1 MKPIIER
8 NFGRIC
14 KEIMY
19 RNIHIWKSI
28 NNYHDAYDK
37 SFKKNKNKDQGGDLW
52 EGLGSDLEKC

>member
-1 MKPIIER
+1 
-8 NFGRIC
+8 
-14 KEIMY
+14 MY